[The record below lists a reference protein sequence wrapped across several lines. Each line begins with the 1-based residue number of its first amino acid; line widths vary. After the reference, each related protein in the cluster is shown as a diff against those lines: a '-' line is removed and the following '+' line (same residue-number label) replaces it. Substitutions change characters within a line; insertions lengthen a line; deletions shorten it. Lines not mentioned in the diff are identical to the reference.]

1 MGCDHMSKNNPM
13 HEVEI
18 IMREMLEIQQ
28 KSLMFVNLLSEGETL
43 SQNQLILL
51 LQLKINGGMK
61 ATEIA
66 DFFSVTPGAVTSM
79 CDKLEKLNFVQRVR
93 ESEDRRVVNMK
104 LTTEGERKVQE
115 IFLKLPQEKLTEIAN
130 VLTDVNQLMQKI
142 F

>member
-1 MGCDHMSKNNPM
+1 MSKDSQM
-13 HEVEI
+13 HNVEI

-28 KSLMFVNLLSEGETL
+28 KSKMFVNLLSEGESL

-66 DFFSVTPGAVTSM
+66 DFFSVTPGAITSM
-79 CDKLEKLNFVQRVR
+79 CDKLEKLNLVQRVR
-93 ESEDRRVVNMK
+93 ESDDRRVVKMT
-104 LTTEGERKVQE
+104 LTDIGEVKVQE
-115 IFLKLPQEKLTEIAN
+115 LFLKIPQEKLADIAKVLIN
-130 VLTDVNQLMQKI
+130 VNKLMTTI

>member
-13 HEVEI
+13 HEVEN

-28 KSLMFVNLLSEGETL
+28 KSMMFVNLLSEGETL

-79 CDKLEKLNFVQRVR
+79 CDKLEKLHFVQRVR

-104 LTTEGERKVQE
+104 LTTEGEQKVQE

>member
-1 MGCDHMSKNNPM
+1 MSEDSQM
-13 HEVEI
+13 HNVEI

-28 KSLMFVNLLSEGETL
+28 KSKMFVNLLSEGESL

-66 DFFSVTPGAVTSM
+66 DFFSVTPGAITSM
-79 CDKLEKLNFVQRVR
+79 CDKLEKLNLVQRVR
-93 ESEDRRVVNMK
+93 ESDDRRVVKMT
-104 LTTEGERKVQE
+104 LTDIGEVKVQE
-115 IFLKLPQEKLTEIAN
+115 LFLKIPQEKLADIAKVLIN
-130 VLTDVNQLMQKI
+130 VNKLMTTI

>member
-1 MGCDHMSKNNPM
+1 MSKNNPM

-28 KSLMFVNLLSEGETL
+28 KSMMFVNLLSEGETL

-79 CDKLEKLNFVQRVR
+79 CDKLEKLHFVQRVR

-104 LTTEGERKVQE
+104 LTTEGEQKVQE

>member
-1 MGCDHMSKNNPM
+1 MSKSNPL
-13 HEVEI
+13 HNIEV

-28 KSLMFVNLLSEGETL
+28 KSKMFVNMLSEGETL

-79 CDKLEKLNFVQRVR
+79 CDKLEKLNCIKRVR
-93 ESEDRRVVNMK
+93 ENEDRRVVNMV
-104 LTTEGERKVQE
+104 LTPDGEQKVQE
-115 IFLKLPQEKLTEIAN
+115 IFLKFPQEKLTDIAK
-130 VLTDVNQLMQKI
+130 VLTEVNKLMKKI

>member
-1 MGCDHMSKNNPM
+1 MSKNNPM
-13 HEVEI
+13 HEVES

-28 KSLMFVNLLSEGETL
+28 KSMMFVNLLSEGETL

-104 LTTEGERKVQE
+104 LTTEGEQKVQE

>member
-1 MGCDHMSKNNPM
+1 MSDNNQLCN
-13 HEVEI
+13 VEI

-28 KSLMFVNLLSEGETL
+28 TSKMFVNLLSEGESL

-51 LQLKINGGMK
+51 LQLKINDGMK

-79 CDKLEKLNFVQRVR
+79 CDKLEKLDLVQRIR
-93 ESEDRRVVNMK
+93 ESEDRRLVKMA
-104 LTTEGERKVQE
+104 LTNNGALKVQE
-115 IFLKLPQEKLTEIAN
+115 IFLKFPQEKLEDMAR
-130 VLTDVNQLMQKI
+130 VLSEVNQLMKKI

>member
-1 MGCDHMSKNNPM
+1 MSKNNPM

>member
-1 MGCDHMSKNNPM
+1 MSENNQLRN
-13 HEVEI
+13 VEI

-28 KSLMFVNLLSEGETL
+28 TSKMFVHLLSEGESL

-51 LQLKINGGMK
+51 LQLKINDGMK

-79 CDKLEKLNFVQRVR
+79 CDKLEKLDLVQRIR
-93 ESEDRRVVNMK
+93 ESEDRRVVKMV
-104 LTTEGERKVQE
+104 LTNNGALKVQD
-115 IFLKLPQEKLTEIAN
+115 IFLKFPQEKLGDMAR
-130 VLTDVNQLMQKI
+130 VLSEVNQLMKKI

>member
-1 MGCDHMSKNNPM
+1 MSKSNPL
-13 HEVEI
+13 HNVEV

-28 KSLMFVNLLSEGETL
+28 KSKMFVNMLSEGETL

-79 CDKLEKLNFVQRVR
+79 CDKLEKLNFIQRVR
-93 ESEDRRVVNMK
+93 ENEDRRVVNMV
-104 LTTEGERKVQE
+104 LTTEGELKVQE
-115 IFLKLPQEKLTEIAN
+115 IFLKFPQEKLTEIEKVLMN
-130 VLTDVNQLMQKI
+130 VNKLMQKI

>member
-1 MGCDHMSKNNPM
+1 MSEDSQM
-13 HEVEI
+13 HNVEI

-28 KSLMFVNLLSEGETL
+28 KSKMFVNLLSEGESL

-66 DFFSVTPGAVTSM
+66 DFFSVTPGAITSM
-79 CDKLEKLNFVQRVR
+79 CDKLEKLNLVQRVR
-93 ESEDRRVVNMK
+93 ESNDRRVVKMT
-104 LTTEGERKVQE
+104 LTNSGEVKVHE
-115 IFLKLPQEKLTEIAN
+115 LFLKFPQEKLADIAKVLIN
-130 VLTDVNQLMQKI
+130 VNKLMSTI

>member
-1 MGCDHMSKNNPM
+1 MSDNNQLRN
-13 HEVEI
+13 VEI

-28 KSLMFVNLLSEGETL
+28 TSKMFVNLLSEGESL

-51 LQLKINGGMK
+51 LQLKINDGMK

-79 CDKLEKLNFVQRVR
+79 CDKLEKIDLVQRIR
-93 ESEDRRVVNMK
+93 ESEDRRVVKMV
-104 LTTEGERKVQE
+104 LTNNGALKVQE
-115 IFLKLPQEKLTEIAN
+115 IFLKFPQEKLEDMAS
-130 VLTDVNQLMQKI
+130 VLSEVNQLMKKI